1 MIFAVIKSLK
11 FFQAFLVRKKMIKLL
26 YSKSKSRIIEAE
38 DSILNDQ
45 VIYKR

>member
-1 MIFAVIKSLK
+1 MIFEVIKSLK
-11 FFQAFLVRKKMIKLL
+11 FFQAFLVGKKMLKLL

-38 DSILNDQ
+38 YSILDDQ